1 MNNNKGKQPIRV
13 TSEKSVVI
21 FFLIILIIIICGQ
34 LQLRS

>member
-1 MNNNKGKQPIRV
+1 MSKKGKEPIRI

-34 LQLRS
+34 LQFRS

>member
-1 MNNNKGKQPIRV
+1 MSKKGKEPLRLV
-13 TSEKSVVI
+13 SEKSIII